1 MTKTREALVDEMIR
15 MYGFEAEETI
25 EFAELAESLPVSDYH
40 DHLLEVLVD
49 CHKHFKRN
57 A

>member
-1 MTKTREALVDEMIR
+1 MTKTREALIDEMIR

-25 EFAELAESLPVSDYH
+25 EFAELAESLPASALHDY
-40 DHLLEVLVD
+40 LLEVLVD
-49 CHKHFKRN
+49 CHKHFKKN